1 MTRTFLLWLHI
12 ASVAGWLGANYVQL
26 VLGPRFAKAS
36 PEVAGAWARQTA
48 WLVAR
53 YYNAIGA
60 LVAISGVLLVLD
72 GPWSWD
78 DRFIWVGIAV
88 VVIGGALGGL
98 AFGPLSRRQVAALEA
113 GDASTAAEVQ
123 RRVTPLAVLD
133 TALVLLAVWAMVDK
147 WGL

>member
-26 VLGPRFAKAS
+26 VLAPRFAKAS
-36 PEVAGAWARQTA
+36 PEAAKAWARQTA
-48 WLVAR
+48 WLVER

-72 GPWSWD
+72 GPWSWH